1 MTSNNDDE
9 IISSKN
15 FSNEYKKRLL
25 AHNKQVNET
34 VDEILDIFSENNKDL
49 GVDAF
54 YEALMVSVTLCRMI
68 MLNDK
73 HVSLPNIDFLNNS
86 ASLKAKELYNDY
98 NPPPEEDE
106 KVKKEK

>member
-1 MTSNNDDE
+1 MANDDD
-9 IISSKN
+9 IIASKD
-15 FSNEYKKRLL
+15 FSNEYKKKLL
-25 AHNKQVNET
+25 HHSKQVHET
-34 VDEILDIFSENNKDL
+34 IDEILDIFSENNKDL

-54 YEALMVSVTLCRMI
+54 YEALMVSLTLCRTIMI
-68 MLNDK
+68 NDK
-73 HVSLPNIDFLNNS
+73 RVSLTNIDFLNNS

>member
-1 MTSNNDDE
+1 MYNDDE
-9 IISSKN
+9 IISYKN
-15 FSNEYKKRLL
+15 FSNEYKKKLL
-25 AHNKQVNET
+25 GHNKQVNET
-34 VDEILDIFSENNKDL
+34 IDEILEIFSENNQDL

-54 YEALMVSVTLCRMI
+54 YEALMVSATLCRMI

-73 HVSLPNIDFLNNS
+73 HVSFANIDFLNNS